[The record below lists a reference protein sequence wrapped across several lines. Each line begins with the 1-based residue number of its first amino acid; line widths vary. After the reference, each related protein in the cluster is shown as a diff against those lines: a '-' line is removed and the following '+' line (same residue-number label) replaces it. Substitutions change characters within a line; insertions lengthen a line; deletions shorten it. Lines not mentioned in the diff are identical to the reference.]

1 MSELINQL
9 FQQYSTYSNVDISLE
24 VFAVIFGFISVWYS
38 KNNNVLVF
46 PTGLINTS
54 IFVYLLFKWELL
66 GDMLINA
73 YYFIISIYG
82 WYYWTR
88 KSKKQKYTP
97 ITFINSKDI
106 KVVLIIA
113 LSSAIF
119 VSLMYSYFDKWSG
132 VVSYIDIL
140 TTSIFF
146 IGMWLMA
153 RRKIESWIFWIVGDV
168 ISVPLYFYKGLTF
181 TSFQYFIFTFI
192 AIAGYY
198 KWKAIYNKNHPI
210 V

>member
-97 ITFINSKDI
+97 ITFLNSKDNTCI
-106 KVVLIIA
+106 SFTPHLQIRIFYVWFYPGTKIPNF
-113 LSSAIF
+113 SSEG
-119 VSLMYSYFDKWSG
+119 SG
-132 VVSYIDIL
+132 MP
-140 TTSIFF
+140 
-146 IGMWLMA
+146 GW
-153 RRKIESWIFWIVGDV
+153 WW
-168 ISVPLYFYKGLTF
+168 
-181 TSFQYFIFTFI
+181 
-192 AIAGYY
+192 
-198 KWKAIYNKNHPI
+198 
-210 V
+210 

>member
-73 YYFIISIYG
+73 YYFIISFYI
-82 WYYWTR
+82 
-88 KSKKQKYTP
+88 
-97 ITFINSKDI
+97 ILIN
-106 KVVLIIA
+106 
-113 LSSAIF
+113 LSDTIF
-119 VSLMYSYFDKWSG
+119 V
-132 VVSYIDIL
+132 
-140 TTSIFF
+140 
-146 IGMWLMA
+146 
-153 RRKIESWIFWIVGDV
+153 V
-168 ISVPLYFYKGLTF
+168 I
-181 TSFQYFIFTFI
+181 
-192 AIAGYY
+192 
-198 KWKAIYNKNHPI
+198 N
-210 V
+210 

>member
-9 FQQYSTYSNVDISLE
+9 FQQYSTYSDVDISLE

-97 ITFINSKDI
+97 ITFLNSKDI
-106 KVVLIIA
+106 KVVQIIA

-132 VVSYIDIL
+132 IVSYIDIL

-153 RRKIESWIFWIVGDV
+153 RRKIESWIFWIIGDV
-168 ISVPLYFYKGLTF
+168 ISVPLYFYKGLGF

-198 KWKAIYNKNHPI
+198 KWKAIYNRNHPI

>member
-88 KSKKQKYTP
+88 KSKKQNYTP
-97 ITFINSKDI
+97 ITFLNSKDI
-106 KVVLIIA
+106 
-113 LSSAIF
+113 
-119 VSLMYSYFDKWSG
+119 G
-132 VVSYIDIL
+132 
-140 TTSIFF
+140 
-146 IGMWLMA
+146 
-153 RRKIESWIFWIVGDV
+153 
-168 ISVPLYFYKGLTF
+168 P
-181 TSFQYFIFTFI
+181 
-192 AIAGYY
+192 
-198 KWKAIYNKNHPI
+198 
-210 V
+210 